1 VLPGGPDAHLVWG
14 FVAAILIGALV
25 GIERER
31 KKSASDDLGIGGV
44 RTFIL
49 FALTGAVAAW
59 LAQRLGSGWVFAAPL
74 LGVTALAVAGYLA
87 QSRVKPRSLGLTTE
101 VSALTVYLLGGAC
114 TAGYVEMALALGVV
128 VSAALAY
135 KQRLHDL
142 VDRLGADD
150 IEAGVKLLAATFIVL
165 PLLPRDAVDPWG
177 AIEPHSLWLLVVL
190 IAGLSLI
197 GYVATRA
204 LGPEKGAAVTGLAGG
219 LVSSTAVTLTFARQ
233 SHQQGDRSDDSL
245 ASGLLLAWGVMF
257 VRVIVE
263 VAVVHA
269 PLVPRLLLPLGAMGL
284 VTLALAGWFAL
295 RSRAHVAPAD
305 EIPLRNPFSLTSA
318 VKFGLLFA
326 AVLLAVK
333 LVQIHFPGEGY
344 YVVAALAGLT
354 DVDAITLS
362 MASVVRDG
370 GADPFTGV
378 ASIVVASLANTAVK
392 CGMIVVL
399 ASTGLRWRALVAT
412 ALLLFTGLV
421 VVLVF

>member
-1 VLPGGPDAHLVWG
+1 VLPGGPEAQLVGG
-14 FVAAILIGALV
+14 FAAALLIGALV

-49 FALTGAVAAW
+49 FALTGALAAW
-59 LAQRLGSGWVFAAPL
+59 LAERLGSGWVFAVPL
-74 LGVTALAVAGYLA
+74 LGVAALAVAGYLA
-87 QSRVKPRSLGLTTE
+87 QAQVKPRSLGLTTE

-114 TAGYVEMALALGVV
+114 VAGHTEIALGLGVV

-135 KQRLHDL
+135 KRPLHDL

-150 IEAGVKLLAATFIVL
+150 IEAGVKLLAATFIIL
-165 PLLPRDAVDPWG
+165 PLLPHEAVDPWG
-177 AIEPHSLWLLVVL
+177 AIKPHSLWLLVIL

-233 SHQQGDRSDDSL
+233 SHDEGDSDEAL

-263 VAVVHA
+263 VTVVHS
-269 PLVPRLLLPLGAMGL
+269 PLVPALLLPMGAMGL

-295 RSRAHVAPAD
+295 RSRAHATPAG
-305 EIPLRNPFSLTSA
+305 EIPLHNPFSLTSA

-326 AVLLAVK
+326 AVLVAVK
-333 LVQIHFPGEGY
+333 LVQIHSPREGY
-344 YVVAALAGLT
+344 YVVSALAGLT

-362 MASVVRDG
+362 MAGVVRDG
-370 GADPFTGV
+370 GADPSTGV
-378 ASIVVASLANTAVK
+378 ASIVVAALANTAVK

-399 ASTGLRWRALVAT
+399 ASAGLRWRALLAT
-412 ALLLFTGLV
+412 ALLLVAGLAV
-421 VVLVF
+421 VVLF